1 MTGTAFAF
9 AALGAGFATVMVTA
23 TATVV
28 GEAPPGYA
36 GVIGGL
42 KQTAMNVGP
51 ALGIAIAAGMM
62 TPRPSAV
69 AAQAAG
75 MTPEM
80 SATATTP
87 TLMVLAGLAALA
99 LLLYIAATDAVGP
112 QHRTSHDH
120 PGHSRHPRRCRTGA
134 KRQVTG

>member
-1 MTGTAFAF
+1 
-9 AALGAGFATVMVTA
+9 MVTA
-23 TATVV
+23 TTTVV

-62 TPRPSAV
+62 MPRPSAV

-80 SATATTP
+80 SASATTP

-99 LLLYIAATDAVGP
+99 LLPASLLPTQSPRSAGPRTTTPDTHGIHAVAEP
-112 QHRTSHDH
+112 ERSV
-120 PGHSRHPRRCRTGA
+120 R
-134 KRQVTG
+134 